1 MADFK
6 IKPAA
11 GTGNLTLLQSQ
22 DQSGSDYAIK
32 IGDSGASTL
41 TNATLTSP
49 TLTTPNL
56 GTPSAVT
63 LTNATFPAG
72 HVLQVVSGAFTDAS
86 STVTSTTMTNT
97 DDFVDITITAGN
109 KVLVLYTGTL
119 KGNETGNDFIAA
131 RWGIKRDETAGPSQ
145 TDSQIVDQSLLGYS
159 SDWTSHSG
167 FWVWPCN
174 CNYLDTPTATTTGL
188 RYYVT
193 IARYDHTNATSTQL
207 YKTVSGVGSDNKSR
221 QLTLL
226 EIQA

>member
-1 MADFK
+1 MANMI

-11 GTGNLTLLQSQ
+11 DGNLILQDRAGAAVLTTS
-22 DQSGSDYAIK
+22 A
-32 IGDSGASTL
+32 SGAS
-41 TNATLTSP
+41 
-49 TLTTPNL
+49 L
-56 GTPSAVT
+56 GTITGGTITGGT
-63 LTNATFPAG
+63 LQSGVTFPAG
-72 HVLQVVSGAFTDAS
+72 NILQVVCGFFTEVS

-97 DDFVDITITAGN
+97 NDYVDITITAGN
-109 KVLVLYTGTL
+109 KVLVLYSGSV
-119 KGNETGNDFIAA
+119 KGNEGANGGNDFIAA

-167 FWVWPCN
+167 FWTWPCN

-207 YKTVSGVGSDNKSR
+207 YKTISGAGVDNKQR